1 MKELI
6 FEIENSLSKEEC
18 ENIIQFFEKNINRQY
33 EGIVGTNKG
42 KGTRVDKSVKLTVDM
57 SLHACKDCSNINDML
72 LYKVHEGLNKY
83 IQHIDPSSN
92 IYFFDKI
99 FTNVTYNSLLI
110 HKYLKNQGFFYYH
123 NDFSI
128 DPVENNNDKFKYRI
142 LNYLFYLND
151 VDEGG
156 ETEFFSNTTVKPTCG
171 KLLFF
176 PSEWFYPHKGCI
188 PISNDKYVIAGWI
201 YLNL

>member
-18 ENIIQFFEKNINRQY
+18 DKIIRFFEEKKERQY
-33 EGIVGTNKG
+33 EGIVGSHFK
-42 KGTRVDKSVKLTVDM
+42 TRVDKTVKLTMDM
-57 SLHACKDCSNINDML
+57 ALHSCNDFQETVNLL

-83 IQHIDPSSN
+83 IENIDPEFN
-92 IYFFDKI
+92 IYFFDRI

-110 HKYLKNQGFFYYH
+110 HKYFKNQGHFYYH

-128 DPVENNNDKFKYRI
+128 DHVEENRDKYKFRI

-201 YLNL
+201 YVNL

>member
-92 IYFFDKI
+92 FFIIIMILVLIRLKI
-99 FTNVTYNSLLI
+99 IMISLNI
-110 HKYLKNQGFFYYH
+110 EY
-123 NDFSI
+123 
-128 DPVENNNDKFKYRI
+128 
-142 LNYLFYLND
+142 
-151 VDEGG
+151 
-156 ETEFFSNTTVKPTCG
+156 
-171 KLLFF
+171 
-176 PSEWFYPHKGCI
+176 
-188 PISNDKYVIAGWI
+188 
-201 YLNL
+201 